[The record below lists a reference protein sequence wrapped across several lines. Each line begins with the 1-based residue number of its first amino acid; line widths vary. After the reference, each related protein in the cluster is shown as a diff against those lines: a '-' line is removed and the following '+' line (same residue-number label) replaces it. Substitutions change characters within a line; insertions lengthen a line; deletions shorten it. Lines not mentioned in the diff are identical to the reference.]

1 MKFKLLTFIAVLAAS
16 AAALT
21 AFNSCNAQEKKEN
34 IMPNDKKVLIAYYSL
49 SGNTKDVAEAIRSK
63 TGGDIF
69 RIETVQSYPEEY
81 RATTAQAKRE
91 INEGFRPE
99 LKGKIDNIAQYDII
113 FIGSPNWWG
122 TIAPAVSSFLA
133 DYDLKGKTVIPFIT
147 HGGGGVQNTITD
159 LTAQCNGCSV
169 KQNGWVGYGIWGSKN
184 SGYHQNI
191 RQKFC
196 QSAELFFIKNPLPI
210 AKFNI
215 KITLT
220 YSHFLKGKNNVKS
233 NRLHF
238 SCTRPC
244 YRRIFPGILLLSG
257 QIKQQLRYGQRT
269 CRNERQSRPC
279 HLEIKICHH
288 RQRTRSGSTE
298 NYLSGSRN

>member
-16 AAALT
+16 AATLT

-49 SGNTKDVAEAIRSK
+49 SGNTKDVAEAILSK

-169 KQNGWVGYGIWGSKN
+169 KQNGWVGYGSRTLGV
-184 SGYHQNI
+184 SGW
-191 RQKFC
+191 
-196 QSAELFFIKNPLPI
+196 
-210 AKFNI
+210 
-215 KITLT
+215 
-220 YSHFLKGKNNVKS
+220 
-233 NRLHF
+233 
-238 SCTRPC
+238 
-244 YRRIFPGILLLSG
+244 
-257 QIKQQLRYGQRT
+257 
-269 CRNERQSRPC
+269 
-279 HLEIKICHH
+279 LEDMGFKK
-288 RQRTRSGSTE
+288 
-298 NYLSGSRN
+298 